1 VQHDKLYKF
10 LGSKINQSVM
20 INFEGK
26 ELEVPSGISVASALL
41 ASGINIFRETDIS
54 GNKRSPYCMM
64 GVCFEC
70 LLEIDGIQALQGCM
84 IGVRNGMVIKRQIG
98 SNNIKN
104 TEIENF

>member
-1 VQHDKLYKF
+1 MFKSTMPQN
-10 LGSKINQSVM
+10 GKIVHLHFDGEAITAFDGDN
-20 INFEGK
+20 
-26 ELEVPSGISVASALL
+26 LAAALL
-41 ASGINIFRETDIS
+41 RAGKVQFRTAEKNDPR
-54 GNKRSPYCMM
+54 GPYCMM